1 MTDLQKPE
9 HPPTPPAPEG
19 RPAEPAAEGSSPAK
33 LGILAALL
41 AVAGYFGG
49 LSMVIVILSV
59 VVMIFLH
66 ELGHYLAARW
76 AGMKV
81 TEFFIG
87 FGPRIWSFQR
97 GETEYGLKAIP
108 AGAYVRVIGMNSL
121 DDTHDPADEPRTYR
135 QASFPKRFILAVA
148 GSGMHFAQAFIALV
162 VVFAIVGIP
171 GGRDF
176 DPDTVVEPAP
186 VIDRV
191 LGDSAAAAVGLQPG
205 DTILELDGVP
215 VDNWNQ
221 FRAEIGEQPNDQV
234 ELTILSGGAV
244 STVQVDLQ
252 EIADPDGGTRG
263 SLGVSRVPPER
274 PLATVGPID
283 AVGDAASDFKYIG
296 GEVFGFLGRFF
307 SPSGL
312 NDFSDV
318 VVNADTSNDTVSA
331 VTGGSAVAEDV
342 ADRPMSLVGAV
353 RLGSDITDAGLWGF
367 LLFYAQI
374 NITIGIIN
382 LMPFPP
388 LDGGHVVVAVYER
401 IREGRRGKRH
411 IIDYRRLIPVAYAM
425 FVLLGL
431 VFVTTTYL
439 DILDAV

>member
-1 MTDLQKPE
+1 MTDIQDRPS
-9 HPPTPPAPEG
+9 PPAGDAAAQEPEEEQG
-19 RPAEPAAEGSSPAK
+19 TSPLK
-33 LGILAALL
+33 LVVLAALL
-41 AVAGYFGG
+41 AATGIFGG

-87 FGPRIWSFQR
+87 FGPKIWSFTR
-97 GETEYGLKAIP
+97 GETEYGLKVIP

-121 DDTHDPADEPRTYR
+121 DDAHAPEDEPRTYR
-135 QASFPKRFILAVA
+135 QASFPKRMILAVA
-148 GSGMHFAQAFIALV
+148 GSGMHFAQALLALFL
-162 VVFAIVGIP
+162 VFAVVGMP
-171 GGRDF
+171 GGRNY
-176 DPDTVVEPAP
+176 DPDTAIEPAP

-191 LGDSAAAAVGLQPG
+191 VEESAAAEAGLQTG
-205 DTILELDGVP
+205 DTILELDGAP
-215 VDNWNQ
+215 VDNWNS
-221 FRAEIGEQPNDQV
+221 FRDEIGSQPDEQV
-234 ELTILSGGAV
+234 TL
-244 STVQVDLQ
+244 TVQRGDDVSQVTVLLD
-252 EIADPDGGTRG
+252 EIDDPEGGTRG
-263 SLGVSRVPPER
+263 SLGIARAPFER
-274 PLATVGPID
+274 PLVTVGPVE
-283 AVGDAASDFKYIG
+283 AVGDAASDFGYIT

-312 NDFSDV
+312 GDYGNV
-318 VVNADTSNDTVSA
+318 VANANSGSDTVSA
-331 VTGGSAVAEDV
+331 VSSGASAEDV
-342 ADRPMSLVGAV
+342 PDRPMSLVGAV
-353 RLGSDITDAGLWGF
+353 RLGSDITDVGLWGF

-388 LDGGHVVVAVYER
+388 LDGGHVAVAIYER
-401 IREGRRGKRH
+401 IREIGRKKRRH
-411 IIDYRRLIPVAYAM
+411 IIDYSKLIPVAYAM
-425 FVLLGL
+425 FVILGL